1 MLAVAIAGGSG
12 SGKTTVAHAIVEAL
26 GADRV
31 SVIQHDAYYHDRSH
45 LPPEQ
50 RGRANF
56 DHPDALETP
65 LLVEHL
71 QALRAGESVD
81 VPEYDFALHTRT
93 TRVHRVDPRPVVIVD
108 GILVLA
114 EKALRACFDLK
125 VFVDTD
131 VDLRL
136 LRRIQ
141 RDLTERHRSLDSVMR
156 QYLETVRP
164 MHLEFVE
171 PSKRYAD
178 VIIQEGGYNR
188 EAVEELVDR
197 IRKRVA

>member
-1 MLAVAIAGGSG
+1 MLTVAVAGGSG

-45 LPPEQ
+45 LPPEE
-50 RGRANF
+50 RGGANF

-65 LLVEHL
+65 LLVQHL
-71 QALRAGESVD
+71 RALRAGKSVD
-81 VPEYDFALHTRT
+81 VPEYDFAFHTRSG
-93 TRVHRVDPRPVVIVD
+93 RVHRVDPRPVVIVD

-114 EKALRACFDLK
+114 EKTLRECFDLK

-131 VDLRL
+131 ADLRL

-141 RDLTERHRSLDSVMR
+141 RDLTERHRSLESVMQ

-171 PSKRYAD
+171 PSKRCAD
-178 VIIQEGGYNR
+178 VIIREGGGNR
-188 EAVEELVDR
+188 AAVEELVGR
-197 IRKRVA
+197 IREMVD